1 MTHHRPAAPEQ
12 GRDLAEVY
20 RYQHGETDR
29 MRAHDG
35 EASGVI
41 PQGADPGVWWM
52 LAFSQEPPPPSA
64 RGSVSGTSGRAGG
77 LSDQD
82 FQDMTDEQRRQE
94 QQRRAQPESTPPEDG
109 SSQNKHPGTG
119 TFLRNG
125 QSGRSVR

>member
-1 MTHHRPAAPEQ
+1 
-12 GRDLAEVY
+12 
-20 RYQHGETDR
+20 

-52 LAFSQEPPPPSA
+52 LAFNQEPPAPFA

-82 FQDMTDEQRRQE
+82 FQDMTD
-94 QQRRAQPESTPPEDG
+94 T
-109 SSQNKHPGTG
+109 
-119 TFLRNG
+119 
-125 QSGRSVR
+125 RSNSA